1 LKKLKNSYNIAI
13 IEGDGIGPAIIS
25 EAKRVLEVLQEK
37 FNFQLEYVDAPMGD
51 RVKETSGEP
60 VPKKSIELFL
70 KSDAALKGPVG
81 ETTKDL
87 VQALRFDLDLYANV
101 RPAKSYSSISP
112 PALRPDIDLVVIRE
126 NTEGLYRSIENEIIP
141 GVWTAT
147 GVYTESAC
155 ERVSRF
161 SFDLA
166 KNRMIKGGKGEV
178 VLAHKANIFRKTHGM
193 FRDIFRNVSKDYP
206 DIKYRDLY
214 ADAVCALLVKEPQK
228 FDVILAE
235 NLIADLLSDLA
246 GQIAGGLGMTA
257 ATNFNIEKR
266 IGYFEPT
273 HGCAYDIAGTNKANP
288 IGQISSAGLMLDFL
302 GTYHEDNRLSKAAQV
317 IETSVAR
324 YLTESENQ
332 DLPIEL
338 GGKAGT
344 EIVGK
349 NISMIASTSSTKS

>member
-1 LKKLKNSYNIAI
+1 
-13 IEGDGIGPAIIS
+13 
-25 EAKRVLEVLQEK
+25 
-37 FNFQLEYVDAPMGD
+37 
-51 RVKETSGEP
+51 
-60 VPKKSIELFL
+60 
-70 KSDAALKGPVG
+70 
-81 ETTKDL
+81 
-87 VQALRFDLDLYANV
+87 
-101 RPAKSYSSISP
+101 
-112 PALRPDIDLVVIRE
+112 LRPDIDLVVIRE
-126 NTEGLYRSIENEIIP
+126 NTEGLYRSLENEIIP
-141 GVWTAT
+141 GVWTTA

-166 KNRMIKGGKGEV
+166 KSRLSRGGKGEV

-193 FRDIFRNVSKDYP
+193 FRDIFRKVSKDYP
-206 DIKYRDLY
+206 DIKCRDLY

-302 GTYHEDNRLSKAAQV
+302 GTYHQDKRLIEAAQA
-317 IETSVAR
+317 IEVSVAK
-324 YLTESENQ
+324 YLTQSKNEE
-332 DLPIEL
+332 LPIEL
-338 GGKAGT
+338 GGKADT
-344 EIVGK
+344 ETVGK
-349 NISMIASTSSTKS
+349 IIAKIASTSSTKS